1 MHLIL
6 LSSCLL
12 SASYPARFFH
22 SRLFNTD
29 LLAHFGFFSLFPPC
43 SACYC
48 WYCCCCCC
56 RCLRRRRPRRLI
68 LLEHN
73 FNFCYV
79 ANTTERTHILFLFSF
94 FSFAV
99 PHTASTL
106 FYLFDLVANP
116 SIRSMS
122 RPPVLDSIGHLALS
136 TSSRILEVFST
147 DQHLCGHFL
156 NTSTLPRTHL
166 IRLDSRSYLH
176 AGANWV
182 YPPRRRFSFFV
193 TAADTTC
200 LGLLVSYIQH
210 VPTACFV
217 TSSTASSPTPP
228 PNNTR
233 LCHTS
238 DSYQFCSLALGS
250 FSLSLTSTDSTRTVL
265 HTGFALC
272 TTTPP
277 VVSTAR
283 DVVIRAN
290 GYD

>member
-1 MHLIL
+1 MVYSLGTVINANNSNNKTSLAITTTTTNNYVHLIL

-56 RCLRRRRPRRLI
+56 RCLRRRRRPRRLI

-116 SIRSMS
+116 SIGSMS

-156 NTSTLPRTHL
+156 NT
-166 IRLDSRSYLH
+166 
-176 AGANWV
+176 
-182 YPPRRRFSFFV
+182 
-193 TAADTTC
+193 
-200 LGLLVSYIQH
+200 
-210 VPTACFV
+210 
-217 TSSTASSPTPP
+217 
-228 PNNTR
+228 
-233 LCHTS
+233 HTS
-238 DSYQFCSLALGS
+238 QNTLDP
-250 FSLSLTSTDSTRTVL
+250 
-265 HTGFALC
+265 TGFAILSPRWSKLGVSSTTSLFLLC
-272 TTTPP
+272 YCRRHHLSWSASLLHP
-277 VVSTAR
+277 AR
-283 DVVIRAN
+283 SDCLLRHFF
-290 GYD
+290 YCFFSYSSS

>member
-1 MHLIL
+1 MPAAL
-6 LSSCLL
+6 CF
-12 SASYPARFFH
+12 AYPARFFH

-56 RCLRRRRPRRLI
+56 RCLRRRRRPRRLI

-79 ANTTERTHILFLFSF
+79 ANTTEHSHTFPFFLLR
-94 FSFAV
+94 SFAV

-106 FYLFDLVANP
+106 YYLFDLLANP
-116 SIRSMS
+116 SIGSMS
-122 RPPVLDSIGHLALS
+122 RPPVLDSMGHWHS
-136 TSSRILEVFST
+136 TSGRILDVFST
-147 DQHLCGHFL
+147 DRHLCGHFL
-156 NTSTLPRTHL
+156 NTLPRTHL

-182 YPPRRRFSFFV
+182 YPPRRCFSFFV

-217 TSSTASSPTPP
+217 ASSTVSSY
-228 PNNTR
+228 
-233 LCHTS
+233 C
-238 DSYQFCSLALGS
+238 SYSS
-250 FSLSLTSTDSTRTVL
+250 S
-265 HTGFALC
+265 
-272 TTTPP
+272 
-277 VVSTAR
+277 
-283 DVVIRAN
+283 
-290 GYD
+290 